1 MKKRYLILLSFMLFL
16 VILCSVPNVSNAA
29 ICSSIGHNYVLH
41 SSSAAGCTYSG
52 YKSYNCTRC
61 GGSRTTT
68 ISALGH
74 SWGSYTITKNSDCTS
89 TGTMVRYCGRCGASS
104 SKTTAALGHA
114 WVVDHVLQNVSC
126 TTNEITLYECVR
138 CFGAKREVTRSAL
151 GHNYVMTQGNSE
163 QHWKDCSRC
172 SSTTGYEGHY
182 DNTYDGYC
190 DVCGREWYLAP
201 TKPTITV
208 KDTAGNVLTSTWTN
222 KDMKVY
228 VDGSRLT
235 AGLGGVGYKYQ
246 MNGASYSVYSSPVS
260 YTKIQTDTT
269 FYAKSYNTGRSQ
281 MESAVV
287 TRVLPKIEREN
298 PTFKI
303 SIDSSEYEKSHTATI
318 TFGDTGGSKLKA
330 TNYTV
335 SYTWTNSTAT
345 PSSYD
350 NTMNVSVAES
360 NQTTATITKNTGTG
374 IYHLHVKLNKKIT
387 DNATNEC
394 ATTTLTIP
402 FYMDNTSPVIAQKV
416 VESNPVALNAG
427 ATYSMDFLVTEE
439 HSGLVTSEFTA
450 TDIIVRVNGVESTAK
465 KTLTYKSV
473 SNNKYEYNLKITNV
487 TETGLITMEIK
498 QDSIPDY
505 ATNKCV
511 KTSFELTKKNGDNFI
526 GPYGDNVIPVVSMP
540 GEVTL
545 VTVPADK
552 NLSGIVD
559 KRYVNQYYTVE
570 IPLRILD
577 VGGQDFV
584 DILETKDLIVK
595 AGTIELTPSTKTI
608 RLNSQTVV
616 ADATSRLS
624 KYQKDYT
631 LTLSGLL
638 EDGFLELTSVNASVK
653 DLAGN
658 VNVTTKFSPYT
669 NATGASVRVLV
680 DNTKPQPT
688 IRKVL
693 TPTSVHGT
701 TSVGMTLY
709 IKELGSGIRDQQ
721 FVMSDMGL
729 QVNGKNVTTNVN
741 PNLTTTLTPNSL
753 NNYQTALGK
762 DNPNNYTFDLRLSGI
777 EDNGSLRIQVVAN
790 NIIDKANNGNDPVT
804 LDVNTVI
811 DNEGPKLG
819 PVTTNAD
826 KNGEVLGE
834 TIEVTI
840 TDCSDPSGIA
850 RYEWQRSEDGINFV
864 TVYTEDS
871 VLTRSTL
878 EDIVD
883 KEKKYYYRVIVSDTL
898 GNTSTSEVVSVVYR
912 STIDGKPT
920 LRLSKDQ
927 ISSTII
933 NIDGV
938 IKSKSTIVK
947 VTVDGSEI
955 PKSYYQNNVKVNN
968 YEITT
973 TFTWPVTQ
981 NGVYEFTAT
990 DEKGNVVVGT
1000 INVSEFDFSESIITP
1015 EKKDATL
1022 LTPAQIIFTAN
1033 EPVRIIDDDAY
1044 PGFTFDTDDFST
1056 KIIATVSPD
1065 VDFDETMIF
1074 DFENKGLVPV
1084 PVPVDP
1090 PLITRFAYL
1099 RFASINVGNLNMTV
1113 EQISGLVKNM
1123 RSAKVAIA
1131 SGQIKSYY
1139 GFKNENVD
1147 TKISTQADINAAEK
1161 LGSASETFVI
1171 SENGQLVKLQKD
1183 EQISVTENGNYTTGN
1198 VTGMYQRTSGLLD
1211 NYSDSLLNDT
1221 TIKHQK
1227 FRMTIVP

>member
-1 MKKRYLILLSFMLFL
+1 MKKGNFL
-16 VILCSVPNVSNAA
+16 VILTFV
-29 ICSSIGHNYVLH
+29 ICMLCFPVTYARQVEGTTVGG
-41 SSSAAGCTYSG
+41 SSSSKPSKPSKPAHTHVYSGRSCTSPARCSCGATSGSALGHSYGLWSSSSPGCTYTG
-52 YKSYNCTRC
+52 YNSYSCRRC
-61 GGSRTTT
+61 SSSYTETVP
-68 ISALGH
+68 ALGH
-74 SWGSYTITKNSDCTS
+74 SWGGYSTTSSPTCTS
-89 TGTMVRYCGRCGASS
+89 NGSKIRYCGRCGASS
-104 SKTTAALGHA
+104 TASIAALGH
-114 WVVDHVLQNVSC
+114 DYH
-126 TTNEITLYECVR
+126 
-138 CFGAKREVTRSAL
+138 
-151 GHNYVMTQGNSE
+151 MTQGDTE

-201 TKPTITV
+201 TVPTITV
-208 KDTAGNVLTSTWTN
+208 KDTAGNVLTSKWTN

-246 MNGASYSVYSSPVS
+246 MNGASYSKYSSAVS
-260 YTKIQTDTT
+260 YTSIQTDTT
-269 FYAKSYNTGRSQ
+269 FYAKSYNTGREQ

-287 TRVLPKIEREN
+287 SRVLPKIEREN

-318 TFGDTGGSKLKA
+318 TFGDTGGSKLTA

-350 NTMNVSVAES
+350 NTMNVTVAES

-402 FYMDNTSPVIAQKV
+402 FYMDNTSPVIEQKV
-416 VESNPVALNAG
+416 IQTNPVALNAG

-450 TDIIVRVNGVESTAK
+450 SDIVVRINGIESTAK

-473 SNNKYEYNLKITNV
+473 SNNKYEYNLKITNI
-487 TETGLITMEIK
+487 TETGLLTMEIK

-511 KTSFELTKKNGDNFI
+511 KTNFELTQKDGDNFI

-584 DILETKDLIVK
+584 DILETNDLIVK

-616 ADATSRLS
+616 ADSTSQLS
-624 KYQKDYT
+624 RYQKDYT

-638 EDGFLELTSVNASVK
+638 EDGFLELTSVTASAE

-658 VNVTTKFSPYT
+658 VNVETKFAPYT
-669 NATGASVRVLV
+669 NATGASVRVFV

-688 IRKVL
+688 IREVL
-693 TPTSVHGT
+693 TPNTVHGT
-701 TSVGMTLY
+701 TSIGLTLY
-709 IKELGSGIRDQQ
+709 VKELGSGIRDQQ

-729 QVNGKNVTTNVN
+729 QVNGKNVSTTVN
-741 PNLTTTLTPNSL
+741 PGLSTTLTPNAS

-762 DNPNNYTFDLRLSGI
+762 DNPNNYTFDLRLTGI
-777 EDNGSLRIQVVAN
+777 KDNGDLRIQVVAN

-819 PVTTNAD
+819 PITTNAD
-826 KNGEVLGE
+826 KNGEVLGDA
-834 TIEVTI
+834 IEVMI
-840 TDCSDPSGIA
+840 RDCTDPSGIA
-850 RYEWQRSEDGINFV
+850 RYEWQRSEDGTTFV
-864 TVYTEDS
+864 TFHIENTMLS
-871 VLTRSTL
+871 RSKV

-898 GNTSTSEVVSVVYR
+898 GNSTTSEIVSVMYR

-920 LRLSKDQ
+920 IRLSKEQ
-927 ISSTII
+927 VSSTIM

-938 IKSKSTIVK
+938 IKSKAPIVK
-947 VTVDGSEI
+947 ITVNGSEI
-955 PKSYYQNNVKVNN
+955 PKSYYENNVKTNN

-990 DEKGNVVVGT
+990 DEKGNVVTGT

-1033 EPVRIIDDDAY
+1033 EPVRIIDKNEH
-1044 PGFTFDTDDFST
+1044 PGITYDTTDFST
-1056 KIIATVSPD
+1056 KIIATVSPE
-1065 VDFDETMIF
+1065 VDFDETKIF
-1074 DFENKGLVPV
+1074 NFENKGLIPV
-1084 PVPVDP
+1084 PVPVNP
-1090 PLITRFAYL
+1090 PLITKFAYL
-1099 RFASINVGNLNMTV
+1099 RFASISVGDLNMTV
-1113 EQISGLVKNM
+1113 DQISSLVISM
-1123 RSAKVAIA
+1123 RSSKVAVP

-1147 TKISTQADINAAEK
+1147 TKISTQADITAAEK
-1161 LGSASETFVI
+1161 LGSASETYVI
-1171 SENGQLVKLQKD
+1171 SENGELVKLQKD
-1183 EQISVTENGNYTTGN
+1183 EQINVTENTNYTTGN
-1198 VTGMYQRTSGLLD
+1198 VTGMYQRTTGLLD
-1211 NYSDSLLNDT
+1211 NYSDLTLNDT
-1221 TIKHQK
+1221 SIKHQK